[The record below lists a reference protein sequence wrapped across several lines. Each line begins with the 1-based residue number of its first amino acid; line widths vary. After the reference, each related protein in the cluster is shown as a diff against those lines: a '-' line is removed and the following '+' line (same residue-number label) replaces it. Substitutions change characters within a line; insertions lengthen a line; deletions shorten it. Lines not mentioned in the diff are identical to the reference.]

1 MKIWILTILCAIG
14 LLAGGC
20 AAVSYAPVAYRQS
33 GIDLGASPRV
43 KLLRASDDSV
53 LQKITANLAAE
64 LAKSGRVTLTDDK
77 SDYWVLVNY
86 GGNFRAD
93 DQAAVLYNQK
103 IAKVSSNSGNV
114 GAEVLTS
121 TQNNSSAYGG
131 NLNVTVYSV
140 RNLSL
145 AYHLNFA
152 YLDSDFGPAA
162 PRDQNAYVNRAVT
175 EMTGRLDALFLTTMQ
190 PFDTAIVADA
200 DNELKNNVRNNRPDL
215 ALARARTVL
224 PQSFDAFASAAQSGK
239 VKQDNLE
246 TTLGNYYLL
255 LVAEET
261 QTTDPAAWQRLYA
274 SQQLILKLCSSDA
287 LAAASANALGRL
299 EGKLALTGAGGVRQ

>member
-1 MKIWILTILCAIG
+1 
-14 LLAGGC
+14 
-20 AAVSYAPVAYRQS
+20 
-33 GIDLGASPRV
+33 
-43 KLLRASDDSV
+43 
-53 LQKITANLAAE
+53 
-64 LAKSGRVTLTDDK
+64 
-77 SDYWVLVNY
+77 
-86 GGNFRAD
+86 
-93 DQAAVLYNQK
+93 
-103 IAKVSSNSGNV
+103 
-114 GAEVLTS
+114 
-121 TQNNSSAYGG
+121 
-131 NLNVTVYSV
+131 
-140 RNLSL
+140 
-145 AYHLNFA
+145 
-152 YLDSDFGPAA
+152 
-162 PRDQNAYVNRAVT
+162 
-175 EMTGRLDALFLTTMQ
+175 MQ